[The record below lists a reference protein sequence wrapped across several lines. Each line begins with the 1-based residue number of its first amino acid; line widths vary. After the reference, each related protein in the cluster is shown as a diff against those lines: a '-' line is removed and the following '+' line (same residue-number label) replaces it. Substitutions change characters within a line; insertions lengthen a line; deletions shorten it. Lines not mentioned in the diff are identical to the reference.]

1 MKRFHDNQGFSIFEL
16 ITVMAVMGV
25 MVAIA
30 MPMMTSYRRKED
42 TRGAAQKV
50 SSVVTDARSKA
61 ISSGRMTFLLLG
73 EPTNGVAPFEEGQV
87 AALVM
92 DDDGDNVVT
101 EADTVSPIYL
111 PAGINADI
119 SMYGASGTPL
129 STFFLSEDDMSES
142 EPNTTLADLTDGTT
156 IPDSADLGVPV
167 VAFSPQGAPV
177 AVDTPAEWGTGAG
190 GIYVTDNDSM
200 VLAILIAPLGSV
212 KVQKLDPADGKW
224 K

>member
-1 MKRFHDNQGFSIFEL
+1 MKRFHDSRGFSIFEL

-42 TRGAAQKV
+42 TRGVAQKV
-50 SSVVTDARSKA
+50 SSVVNEARTRA
-61 ISSGRMTFLLLG
+61 IASGRMTFLLLG
-73 EPTNGVAPFEEGQV
+73 EPTNGVAPFEDGQV

-92 DDDGDNVVT
+92 DDDGDNAVT
-101 EADTVSPIYL
+101 EADSVSPIYL
-111 PAGINADI
+111 PPGISSDI
-119 SMYGASGTPL
+119 SIYGKNGTPMATY
-129 STFFLSEDDMSES
+129 SVPEDDLSEAQPSVTLSE
-142 EPNTTLADLTDGTT
+142 LTDGTT
-156 IPDSADLGVPV
+156 LPVSADMEVPV

-190 GIYVTDNDSM
+190 GIYVTDNQNM
-200 VLAILIAPLGSV
+200 VLAILVAPLGSV
-212 KVQKLDPADGKW
+212 KVQRLDLSDGTW